1 MGSDTLSDALD
12 MSLFFGTP
20 EQQVEFCTALLDT
33 LKKRGVA
40 KLKNHGIPQ
49 ETIYSLFDWVA
60 HSFPEEKETQ
70 LINSGLGSQV
80 LQLVLRREDGS
91 KTSA

>member
-1 MGSDTLSDALD
+1 

-49 ETIYSLFDWVA
+49 ETIHSLFDWVA
-60 HSFPEEKETQ
+60 HSLPEEETK

-80 LQLVLRREDGS
+80 LRLVLRREDGS